1 MKGFNVMLVALVL
14 VAGAVSAQATLNT
27 TGDTT
32 YGSGATST
40 KKIGSTTYVR
50 DDHGNTTAYNKVD
63 STIVGSD
70 GSTIKKIGNTTY
82 VRDRHGNTTY
92 ITDRHGNVTKCNVI
106 GSSTYCN

>member
-1 MKGFNVMLVALVL
+1 MKGFTVMLVALVL

-40 KKIGSTTYVR
+40 KKIGSTT
-50 DDHGNTTAYNKVD
+50 H
-63 STIVGSD
+63 
-70 GSTIKKIGNTTY
+70 
-82 VRDRHGNTTY
+82 
-92 ITDRHGNVTKCNVI
+92 ITDRHGNVTKCNVV